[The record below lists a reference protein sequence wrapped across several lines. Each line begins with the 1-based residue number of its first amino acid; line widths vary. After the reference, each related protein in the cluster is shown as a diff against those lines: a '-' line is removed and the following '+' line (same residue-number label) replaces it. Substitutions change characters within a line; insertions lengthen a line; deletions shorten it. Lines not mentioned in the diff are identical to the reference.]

1 MPTLG
6 AMALSFSRPDVTSPA
21 SVAEATFSTARR
33 GADPGEVRELL
44 RTVAAELGRLQER
57 ERMLERELRT
67 ARDTQTAPPQLDDDT
82 VSRML
87 GEETLRV
94 LQTARE
100 SASQIKIKAEEG
112 AARILREA
120 TDEANRLREEAEVEA
135 ARRRTDA
142 ASDSEAELSLA
153 KQQGREMVNE
163 ARAYRERVLSE
174 LARRRELARQQIEQ
188 LVHGR
193 DRLLQA
199 FERARLVA
207 VDVVSELAPLGEPDE
222 YVNLSHTTGPVPIM
236 VPTHDVTDARD
247 AAATFT
253 AADAA
258 LDPAPGP
265 GADQVADDRVDA
277 GEREPGA
284 DDADPVDAGPVDAGP
299 VDAASVDPDSVGEQ
313 TGAVPAADDTTNVV
327 ELFARLRAG
336 AEIVEAG
343 AVADAGTDSGTETE
357 TETESETKG
366 EAEPDGVADA
376 GTVRDTDAISEIGAV
391 AHSEADATVE
401 IDDGGDTDTVFDRRD
416 AAITPMIV
424 AAARKLKRVLADE
437 QNGVL
442 DALRRREP
450 VRDLAAMLP
459 ALEEHAS
466 RYHDAIA
473 TELAAAARVGAESVS
488 DGASAT
494 DLTTVHAALRDDLVA
509 PLRDRLD
516 RCVADGAGDN
526 DEITRRVRAV
536 YREWKTQHIDDQL
549 DDVVRLAYGVG
560 AYGAIAPGTPV
571 CWLVDPNGPACPD
584 AEDNALAGNVAAG
597 EPFPTGHRVAPAHA
611 GCRCVLGV
619 ARQ

>member
-1 MPTLG
+1 VPTLG
-6 AMALSFSRPDVTSPA
+6 PMALSFSRPDVTSPA

-33 GADPGEVRELL
+33 GADPSEVRELL
-44 RTVAAELGRLQER
+44 RTVAAELGRLQDR
-57 ERMLERELRT
+57 ERLLERELRS
-67 ARDTQTAPPQLDDDT
+67 ARDAQSAPPQLDDDT
-82 VSRML
+82 VSRMF

-135 ARRRTDA
+135 ARRRSDA
-142 ASDSEAELSLA
+142 ASDAEAELSLA

-222 YVNLSHTTGPVPIM
+222 YVNLSPTTGPVPIM
-236 VPTHDVTDARD
+236 VSTHGDVPDGRDVTS
-247 AAATFT
+247 TF
-253 AADAA
+253 AVDV
-258 LDPAPGP
+258 D
-265 GADQVADDRVDA
+265 VADPEPAARVDA
-277 GEREPGA
+277 PA
-284 DDADPVDAGPVDAGP
+284 DAGPLDVDRADVEPAGA
-299 VDAASVDPDSVGEQ
+299 DGADGDPA
-313 TGAVPAADDTTNVV
+313 GADRPHVAPPDDTTNVV
-327 ELFARLRAG
+327 ELFARLRASTETVDADDDAVSAPVAAAPEGDAAAAGDAAEGIETG
-336 AEIVEAG
+336 ADAPIGGEVG
-343 AVADAGTDSGTETE
+343 AV
-357 TETESETKG
+357 
-366 EAEPDGVADA
+366 
-376 GTVRDTDAISEIGAV
+376 
-391 AHSEADATVE
+391 
-401 IDDGGDTDTVFDRRD
+401 IDDGGDAGIDVGIDAEIDAAEASESVFDTRD
-416 AAITPMIV
+416 AAITPLIV

-459 ALEEHAS
+459 AVDEHAA

-473 TELAAAARVGAESVS
+473 AELTAAARAGAESVS
-488 DGASAT
+488 DDGAVP
-494 DLTTVHAALRDDLVA
+494 DLTAVHTALRDELVA

-516 RCVADGAGDN
+516 RCVAEGAGDN
-526 DEITRRVRAV
+526 EEITRRVRAV

-560 AYGAIAPGTPV
+560 AYGAIATGTPV

-584 AEDNALAGNVAAG
+584 AEDNALAGDVAAG
-597 EPFPTGHRVAPAHA
+597 DPFPTGHRVAPAHA

-619 ARQ
+619 HRQ